1 MFTLFSVTVTLPPT
15 LRVRPRCRRLRSPPE
30 RLLTVAMIF
39 VLLAFFDRL
48 LIGPSLSRLK
58 DIDESIVK
66 EEAGI
71 KQNMRFLTYR
81 DRIVKEAATFKDFY
95 SRDVRAEEEVIGE
108 FLKKIELMATQSKVE
123 LSKISPLGQD
133 YKKDFIKYFVTLDCS
148 GKFEDITNFIYAVN
162 NSRDLLKVEK
172 MNIVGNSRELD
183 KVQAGLTISRM
194 IMGVDPSADPRSLI
208 KVRENPAAAEVT
220 K

>member
-1 MFTLFSVTVTLPPT
+1 MFCWLF
-15 LRVRPRCRRLRSPPE
+15 
-30 RLLTVAMIF
+30 
-39 VLLAFFDRL
+39 
-48 LIGPSLSRLK
+48 PSLSRLK